1 MIKFLVNAAIV
12 LVFLFIFVLI
22 GSVMLWVIMKILR
35 SLFPKKF
42 AVGKKREK
50 DEV

>member
-42 AVGKKREK
+42 ATGKKREE

>member
-1 MIKFLVNAAIV
+1 MIKFLVSVGFV

-22 GSVMLWVIMKILR
+22 GSVMLWVVMKILR

-42 AVGKKREK
+42 ATSKKREK